1 LMSHVAGVIK
11 KQLDEHEARM
21 QPTKMV
27 LEMVAKLSPE
37 VRMLA
42 LGLKP

>member
-1 LMSHVAGVIK
+1 MERVDGTGWVADGR
-11 KQLDEHEARM
+11 LG
-21 QPTKMV
+21 PTAMV

-37 VRMLA
+37 VRMMA

>member
-1 LMSHVAGVIK
+1 MTAIQDRYGIRAALMGSASR
-11 KQLDEHEARM
+11 A
-21 QPTKMV
+21 V
-27 LEMVAKLSPE
+27 LEMVGKLSPE

>member
-1 LMSHVAGVIK
+1 VVWGVDS
-11 KQLDEHEARM
+11 LAEPLS
-21 QPTKMV
+21 PTEMV
-27 LEMVAKLSPE
+27 LEMVVKLSPE

>member
-1 LMSHVAGVIK
+1 MDGVG
-11 KQLDEHEARM
+11 LGGSGTDRLGELLSLTEL
-21 QPTKMV
+21 V

>member
-1 LMSHVAGVIK
+1 M
-11 KQLDEHEARM
+11 
-21 QPTKMV
+21 